1 MNRALLLTRVVF
13 GFLIFYL
20 HGIPKLMGG
29 PERWQRL
36 GSSLSGSL
44 GIDGVNVFFGFMA
57 MMAETLGGIL
67 ILVGLYTRISA
78 SFLAFTMLVAFSGHL
93 ARDGFAGS
101 EKPLLFLVY
110 FISLILSGAGSFS
123 IDKIWR
129 KK

>member
-13 GFLIFYL
+13 GFLIVYL

-36 GSSLSGSL
+36 GSSLGGSL

-93 ARDGFAGS
+93 VRDGFAGS

>member
-1 MNRALLLTRVVF
+1 MNRALLFTRAVF
-13 GFLIFYL
+13 GFLIVYL

-36 GSSLSGSL
+36 GSSLTGSL
-44 GIDGVNVFFGFMA
+44 GIEGVNIFFGFMA
-57 MMAETLGGIL
+57 MMAETLGGLLIL
-67 ILVGLYTRISA
+67 IGLYTRISA

-101 EKPLLFLVY
+101 EKPLLVLAY
-110 FISLILSGAGSFS
+110 FVGLILSGAGTFS
-123 IDKIWR
+123 VDKLRR